1 MPRSGPRPTPF
12 RRHGS
17 SAVCAN
23 ELSAGDCCTSS
34 RLGASWPEAGVPPF
48 TRPTSPHQRAVR
60 LRAQRAAARLSRA
73 ILAGVALIAAQA
85 AATSAGGRRRAGR
98 GGMRRVR
105 RIGPASQAERVQ
117 DAQRRRMGAPRRR
130 LRASPQRATPARQLR
145 RRSICGHGVSGH
157 GSPGQPH
164 GSTAR
169 RQLPRQERALAAA
182 SEQRALQ
189 PAGPHSCVARGAC
202 ICQAPLNALL
212 RTGSSTLAGQTTECR
227 RQASGAPGAVRLGS
241 GVDRARW

>member
-1 MPRSGPRPTPF
+1 MARPRARQETCIVANAPILLHSRNNASSSQSGSRSTPR
-12 RRHGS
+12 
-17 SAVCAN
+17 A
-23 ELSAGDCCTSS
+23 
-34 RLGASWPEAGVPPF
+34 
-48 TRPTSPHQRAVR
+48 RPTSPHQRAAR

-98 GGMRRVR
+98 GG
-105 RIGPASQAERVQ
+105 
-117 DAQRRRMGAPRRR
+117 MGAPRRR

-189 PAGPHSCVARGAC
+189 PAGPHSCTARGAC

-227 RQASGAPGAVRLGS
+227 RQASGAPGAGLGS
-241 GVDRARW
+241 GPA